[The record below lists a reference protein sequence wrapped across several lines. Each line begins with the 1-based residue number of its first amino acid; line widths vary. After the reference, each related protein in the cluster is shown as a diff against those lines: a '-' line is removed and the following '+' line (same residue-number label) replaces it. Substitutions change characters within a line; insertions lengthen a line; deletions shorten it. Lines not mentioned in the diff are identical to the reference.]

1 MNIFLII
8 SALIVHNLIARLYIT
23 RGVKAHISSQEE
35 LPKQIIESIKDVFER
50 SPDPSE
56 KKLFNNI
63 ESIRARL
70 ESSNEILEIMDFGA
84 RATSPEGTQVKRI
97 LGEITLSAS
106 KPKQWASLL
115 FYIVKRI
122 RPERCL
128 EFGTCVG
135 LSTLY
140 QSAALEMN
148 GRGSIVTMEGS
159 DTLAAIAK
167 KNFTDLQRSN
177 IVPYVGR
184 FDSILTDVLTNH
196 QPFDLVFIDGHHEEK
211 ATVRY
216 FEHLL
221 PCVTRNAV
229 LIFDD
234 IHWSAGMKN
243 AWKSIVHHRRVKY
256 SVDLYELG
264 IIIVS

>member
-1 MNIFLII
+1 MN
-8 SALIVHNLIARLYIT
+8 ALLLKAGLALQELLVRPYIARGIKSL
-23 RGVKAHISSQEE
+23 SSAKEE
-35 LPKQIIESIKDVFER
+35 IPLCIAESIKDAFER
-50 SPDPSE
+50 IPASADQKMFDS
-56 KKLFNNI
+56 I
-63 ESIRARL
+63 ESIRATL
-70 ESSNEILEIMDFGA
+70 ETSGEILEIMDFGA
-84 RATSPEGTQVKRI
+84 RAASPDGNTIRRS
-97 LGEITLSAS
+97 LGEVALSAS
-106 KPKQWASLL
+106 KPKRWASLL

-148 GRGSIVTMEGS
+148 GSGSIVTMEGS
-159 DTLAAIAK
+159 ETLAAIAK
-167 KNFTDLQRSN
+167 INFTDLQRSN

-216 FEHLL
+216 FERLL